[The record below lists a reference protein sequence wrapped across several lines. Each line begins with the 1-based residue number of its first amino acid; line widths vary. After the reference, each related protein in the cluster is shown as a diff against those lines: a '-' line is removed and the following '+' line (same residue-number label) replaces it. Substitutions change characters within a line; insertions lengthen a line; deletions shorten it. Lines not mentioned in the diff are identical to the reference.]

1 MSTTCP
7 TINKHKILKKYIR
20 LNYNANT
27 MEKKYIPPSSDSES
41 ESGVTSSV
49 RPQSSQMSIGSQSS
63 DTANIASQPL
73 SLTITRS
80 FESFHMPSAS
90 AKKTALCRTRKRKF
104 HGNRYNKQ
112 ATEVPDPTSSAMSPN
127 IDSAACKKYI
137 FLVFKS
143 MKNSLSQFFPPH
155 SKNTI
160 YQLTLQLAIVSL
172 VIPSYRRCSV

>member
-1 MSTTCP
+1 
-7 TINKHKILKKYIR
+7 
-20 LNYNANT
+20 
-27 MEKKYIPPSSDSES
+27 MEKKYIPPSSDCES

-49 RPQSSQMSIGSQSS
+49 RLRSSQMSIGSQSS
-63 DTANIASQPL
+63 DTAKIASQPL

-80 FESFHMPSAS
+80 FESFHIPSAS

-112 ATEVPDPTSSAMSPN
+112 ATEVPDPTSSIPTSPAMSPN
-127 IDSAACKKYI
+127 FDSAACKKYN

-143 MKNSLSQFFPPH
+143 KKNSLSQFFPPH